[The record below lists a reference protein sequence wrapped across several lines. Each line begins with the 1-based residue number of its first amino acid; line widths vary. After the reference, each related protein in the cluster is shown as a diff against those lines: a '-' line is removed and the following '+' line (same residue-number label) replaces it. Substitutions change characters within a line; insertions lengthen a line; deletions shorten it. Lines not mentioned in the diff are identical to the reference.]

1 MFLVKPLERLL
12 LLTRLCRD
20 IKPENFLLYAEN
32 DDSHIKLIDFGLAKR
47 VGQNEVMNAPN
58 GTPYYIAPE
67 VLKGSYTTQCD
78 NWSMGIVLFIMLSGK
93 PPFGGKSNK
102 EIIDNVLRG
111 SYSFSNPVWENISAD
126 AKDLIDKLLERQADM
141 RLTAEEAYNHPW
153 IQQQRQREFGDVEIS
168 PDVFTNIQTYM
179 DSLQLKRTTLSLIAS
194 RIPEDQ
200 IQTLRIAFSKMDKN
214 GDGSLTFEEL
224 KQGMEE
230 INEINLTEAELLDA
244 MNVIDSNQNGLI
256 DYTEFIAACLQS
268 YNYLQES
275 HLRSAFAY
283 FDQDNSGTI
292 SADELRMCLQSDDF
306 TLSEEQIQQ
315 LLEGVDTDGDG

>member
-1 MFLVKPLERLL
+1 
-12 LLTRLCRD
+12 
-20 IKPENFLLYAEN
+20 
-32 DDSHIKLIDFGLAKR
+32 
-47 VGQNEVMNAPN
+47 
-58 GTPYYIAPE
+58 
-67 VLKGSYTTQCD
+67 
-78 NWSMGIVLFIMLSGK
+78 
-93 PPFGGKSNK
+93 
-102 EIIDNVLRG
+102 
-111 SYSFSNPVWENISAD
+111 
-126 AKDLIDKLLERQADM
+126 
-141 RLTAEEAYNHPW
+141 
-153 IQQQRQREFGDVEIS
+153 
-168 PDVFTNIQTYM
+168 M

-200 IQTLRIAFSKMDKN
+200 IQTLRVAFSKMDKN

-224 KQGMEE
+224 KQGMQE

-283 FDQDNSGTI
+283 FDQDNSGQI

-306 TLSEEQIQQ
+306 TLNEEQIQQ
-315 LLEGVDTDGDG
+315 LLEGVDTDGDGQIDYHEFINMMKSTVGLEIRPDPMVDG

>member
-1 MFLVKPLERLL
+1 
-12 LLTRLCRD
+12 
-20 IKPENFLLYAEN
+20 
-32 DDSHIKLIDFGLAKR
+32 
-47 VGQNEVMNAPN
+47 MNAPN

-78 NWSMGIVLFIMLSGK
+78 NWSMGVVLFIMLSGK
-93 PPFGGKSNK
+93 PPFGGKANK

-111 SYSFSNPVWENISAD
+111 TYNYNNPVWENISAE
-126 AKDLIDKLLERQADM
+126 AKDLIDKLLNKQADE

-153 IQQQRQREFGDVEIS
+153 LAQQREKEFGNVAIS
-168 PDVFTNIQTYM
+168 MDVFTNMQSYM
-179 DSLQLKRTTLSLIAS
+179 DSVQLKRTTLSLIAS

-200 IQTLRIAFSKMDKN
+200 IQTLRQAFSKMDKN
-214 GDGSLTFEEL
+214 GDGSLTYDEL
-224 KQGMEE
+224 KTGLDEIPE
-230 INEINLTEAELLDA
+230 INISQDEMMDA

-283 FDQDNSGTI
+283 FDQDNSGSITKE
-292 SADELRMCLQSDDF
+292 ELRQCLANDDF
-306 TLSEEQIQQ
+306 TLSEDQIMS
-315 LLEGVDTDGDG
+315 LLTDVDTDGNGQIDYLEFINMMKNTLGLEIRPDNSGEAGTAQQQQ